1 MRRRRVSY
9 IISVLISLGIAIL
22 AYHSRHEIS
31 SAFTTLQTAE
41 PFWLVIAVAT
51 IALSYLLS
59 AQVFAVALRSLGHRM
74 SVFRLWGTAL
84 TAIVMSQ
91 SVPAGG
97 VASYAFLANTFRRHG
112 VAPGAAALV
121 ASLETLSYVAA
132 MLIVFVFSLIF
143 LAWQGFGALGV
154 TALAGLLGLTVLSAA
169 LYVLSRP
176 FATLRTW
183 LQRVESIVA
192 RWIKPGWAQRL
203 ARELT
208 RGRALIAGR
217 RGNVALLVLIQLGA
231 LVGHSLALLFVLR
244 GLGVST
250 ELPVVIAAFGVALV
264 TSTFNILPGGGGTVE
279 AALVAVLLNMG
290 VGPVAVPAA
299 IIFRLFNFWLAA
311 PIALVA
317 YHWLT
322 NAKAPAPR
330 QQKRG
335 LARISQRVKARRQ
348 TPRPPTLHA
357 RMRRRRSALLH

>member
-1 MRRRRVSY
+1 MRRRRLSY
-9 IISVLISLGIAIL
+9 IISALISLGIAVL
-22 AYHSRHEIS
+22 AYISRHEIS
-31 SAFTTLQTAE
+31 AAFATLQTAE
-41 PFWLVIAVAT
+41 PFWLVAAMAA

-74 SVFRLWGTAL
+74 SIFRLWGTAL

-112 VAPGAAALV
+112 VASGAAALV

-132 MLIVFVFSLIF
+132 MLLVFAFSLIF
-143 LAWQGFGALGV
+143 LAWQGFGALGIS
-154 TALAGLLGLTVLSAA
+154 ALAGLIGLSLLGAA
-169 LYVLSRP
+169 LFVLSRP
-176 FATLRTW
+176 VATLRRW
-183 LQRVESIVA
+183 LQRIEGILT
-192 RWIKPGWAQRL
+192 RWIKPGWAHRL
-203 ARELT
+203 AEELT

-250 ELPVVIAAFGVALV
+250 ELPVVVAAFGVALV
-264 TSTFNILPGGGGTVE
+264 TSTFNVLPGGGGTVE

-290 VGPVAVPAA
+290 VGPAAVPAA
-299 IIFRLFNFWLAA
+299 IIFRLFNFWLVA
-311 PIALVA
+311 PLALAA

-322 NAKAPAPR
+322 NAKAPAPPKR
-330 QQKRG
+330 KRG
-335 LARISQRVKARRQ
+335 LASIVRRVQARRKI
-348 TPRPPTLHA
+348 PRSPTISA
-357 RMRRRRSALLH
+357 RMRRQRTI

>member
-1 MRRRRVSY
+1 MRRRRLSY
-9 IISVLISLGIAIL
+9 IISVIISLGIVGL
-22 AYHSRHEIS
+22 AYVSRHEIS
-31 SAFTTLQTAE
+31 AAFTTLQTAE
-41 PFWLVIAVAT
+41 PFWLVAALAT

-74 SVFRLWGTAL
+74 SIFRLWGTAL

-132 MLIVFVFSLIF
+132 MLIIFAFSLIF
-143 LAWQGFGALGV
+143 LAWQGFGALGI
-154 TALAGLLGLTVLSAA
+154 TALAGLIGLSLLGAA
-169 LYVLSRP
+169 LFILSRP
-176 FATLRTW
+176 VATLRTW
-183 LQRVESIVA
+183 LQAVEQALA
-192 RWIKPGWAQRL
+192 RWLKPGWAHRI
-203 ARELT
+203 AEELT

-250 ELPVVIAAFGVALV
+250 GLPVVIAAFGVALV
-264 TSTFNILPGGGGTVE
+264 TSTFNVLPGGGGTVE

-290 VGPVAVPAA
+290 VGPAAVPAA

-311 PIALVA
+311 PLALLA

-322 NAKAPAPR
+322 NAKAPAP
-330 QQKRG
+330 QKRARG
-335 LARISQRVKARRQ
+335 LTWMARRVLARRRMQRPFAVQARMRHRRQ
-348 TPRPPTLHA
+348 TV
-357 RMRRRRSALLH
+357 